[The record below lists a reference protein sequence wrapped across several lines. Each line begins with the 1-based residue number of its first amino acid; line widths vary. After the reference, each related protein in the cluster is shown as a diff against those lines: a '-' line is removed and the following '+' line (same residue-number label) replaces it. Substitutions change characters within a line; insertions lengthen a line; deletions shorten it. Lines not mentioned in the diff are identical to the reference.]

1 MKRNPP
7 SIPRDGRHRYD
18 VRVYYEDTDAGG
30 VAYHA
35 SYLRFAERARTEA
48 LRDAGIPHAELLE
61 RFTLMFVVRRIEVD
75 YLRPARLD
83 EFAHRGNRAAR
94 RGRCDRDV
102 APGRVWAGRVVC
114 RVDGASR
121 LREAGGGKAG
131 PSAATLAGG
140 PCGYVRSRAGQGVAV
155 DRAVD
160 AANLATPGVDLS
172 LWGLFM
178 EADIVV
184 KIVMLGLLAASV
196 WVWAVVF
203 EKWSSLRKVN
213 READG
218 FEDRFWSGGSLE
230 DLFENEAAHPSHPM
244 AAVFGSAMGEWR
256 RSVRVAGADISRSS
270 VRERIDR
277 AITVTVQREMDRLER
292 WMIFLASVG
301 ATAPF
306 IGLFGTV
313 WGIMHSFSAI
323 AAMHNTN
330 LAVVAPGIAEALFAT
345 AIGLVAAI
353 PAVLAY
359 NKISNDLARF
369 AARLEG
375 FGAEFSAILSRQ
387 SEERA

>member
-1 MKRNPP
+1 
-7 SIPRDGRHRYD
+7 
-18 VRVYYEDTDAGG
+18 
-30 VAYHA
+30 
-35 SYLRFAERARTEA
+35 
-48 LRDAGIPHAELLE
+48 
-61 RFTLMFVVRRIEVD
+61 
-75 YLRPARLD
+75 
-83 EFAHRGNRAAR
+83 
-94 RGRCDRDV
+94 
-102 APGRVWAGRVVC
+102 
-114 RVDGASR
+114 
-121 LREAGGGKAG
+121 
-131 PSAATLAGG
+131 
-140 PCGYVRSRAGQGVAV
+140 V

-160 AANLATPGVDLS
+160 AVTLGTAGGDLS
-172 LWGLFM
+172 LWGLFI

-184 KIVMLGLLAASV
+184 KLVMLGLLAASV

-203 EKWSSLRKVN
+203 EKWTSLRRVN
-213 READG
+213 RDADA
-218 FEDRFWSGGSLE
+218 FEDRFWSGGSLDE
-230 DLFENEAAHPSHPM
+230 LYDQEGAKPVHPM
-244 AAVFGSAMGEWR
+244 AAVFGAAMGEWR
-256 RSVRVAGADISRSS
+256 RSARVAGADMSRSGARDR
-270 VRERIDR
+270 VDR

-323 AAMHNTN
+323 AALHNTN

-359 NKISNDLARF
+359 NKISNDLSRF
-369 AARLEG
+369 ASRLEG